1 MKKLILLLCPLLF
14 CGCFTV
20 TIQQSE
26 STETEK
32 VEEVEEVKE
41 ITNSLSERHF
51 EIKHETEVDDGILP
65 ESIVSWIEAEL
76 EDQEEYEIITFNS
89 NKEAQDGFEQ
99 MKAHEQ
105 QDLDDIIS
113 EQDGIFI
120 QTDKE
125 DNSVKAMFVHDNL
138 VIIGEREDGNL
149 DLLIQQFKDWNLM

>member
-1 MKKLILLLCPLLF
+1 MKKIILLLCPLLL

-20 TIQQSE
+20 TVQETE
-26 STETEK
+26 STE
-32 VEEVEEVKE
+32 VEDVEEVKE
-41 ITNSLSERHF
+41 ITNSLSKRHF
-51 EIKHETEVDDGILP
+51 EIKHETEVDSTI
-65 ESIVSWIEAEL
+65 SSWIEAEL
-76 EDQEEYEIITFNS
+76 EDQEEYEIITFHTE
-89 NKEAQDGFEQ
+89 KEAQDGFEQ

-105 QDLDDIIS
+105 QDFDDIIS

>member
-26 STETEK
+26 STEI
-32 VEEVEEVKE
+32 EEVEEVKE
-41 ITNSLSERHF
+41 ITHSLSERHF
-51 EIKHETEVDDGILP
+51 EIEHETQVDNN
-65 ESIVSWIEAEL
+65 VTSWIEAEL
-76 EDQEEYEIITFNS
+76 EDQEEYEIITYKS
-89 NKEAQDGFEQ
+89 SKEAQEAFEQ
-99 MKAHEQ
+99 LKAHEQ

-120 QTDKE
+120 QTDPE